1 MLDYS
6 GTVGSSVYVSNTT
19 DISDGLMCFN
29 DSDYTIDT
37 VPAIANISCSTKAQY
52 VIYYNEKRPQVMY
65 PRFNYTFAA
74 NFLCEVEAYGKIYF
88 MFIKCFLGKHLMSVF
103 VVLNI
108 IKDL

>member
-52 VIYYNEKRPQVMY
+52 VIYYNEIRPGVKY
-65 PRFNYTFAA
+65 PEYRFTYAKNM
-74 NFLCEVEAYGKIYF
+74 LCEVEVYGKLLNLLCL
-88 MFIKCFLGKHLMSVF
+88 IKYLCQKHLLS
-103 VVLNI
+103 I
-108 IKDL
+108 